1 MTDLPNAKNTN
12 VKKSQNLT
20 RDNKGRF
27 VSGNTN
33 DNAKTNTVFPTDD
46 NTQNDFSTMPQPP
59 QDQKPVSAGF
69 NKETLPNVEEIYLEE
84 AEKTKELK
92 EQLQELEKT
101 TEVREIKG
109 EVELPEIV
117 KEHGLE
123 PAGESVPVSTTTNI
137 VLPLDD
143 TKVYKIV
150 KKIKN
155 FHQDIK
161 SSITWL
167 ALWCYRQL
175 AMFHIKLK
183 EVNGKVIREEEK

>member
-12 VKKSQNLT
+12 AKKPQNLT
-20 RDNKGRF
+20 RDDKGRF
-27 VSGNTN
+27 VSVSTN
-33 DNAKTNTVFPTDD
+33 DDAKTNTAIPADD
-46 NTQNDFSTMPQPP
+46 NTQNDFTTIPQTP
-59 QDQKPVSAGF
+59 QDQKPVSGGF

-92 EQLQELEKT
+92 EQLQELEKS

-109 EVELPEIV
+109 EVELPEMV
-117 KEHGLE
+117 KEQGLE
-123 PAGESVPVSTTTNI
+123 PAGESVPVSTTANVI
-137 VLPLDD
+137 LPLDD

-150 KKIKN
+150 KKINN

-161 SSITWL
+161 SSIAWL

-175 AMFHIKLK
+175 AIFHIKLK